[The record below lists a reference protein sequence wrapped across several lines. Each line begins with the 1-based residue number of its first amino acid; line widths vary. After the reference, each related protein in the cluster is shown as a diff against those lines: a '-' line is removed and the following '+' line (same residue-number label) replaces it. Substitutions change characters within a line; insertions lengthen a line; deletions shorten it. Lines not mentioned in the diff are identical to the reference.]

1 MRFFQGGSPFILVF
15 AQGLPPEVNSA
26 RADFGKKTVANLKR
40 TNAFNLSG
48 KIPGKSFMA

>member
-26 RADFGKKTVANLKR
+26 RAEFGEKAVADLERITDFNLKGR
-40 TNAFNLSG
+40 
-48 KIPGKSFMA
+48 IPGQSFMA